1 MAGEPPF
8 RQQPFSTPEEIPVI
22 QPFSWEQALCGLMV
36 AGHLAMPVLFVAKG
50 ASELLRDATIQA
62 QVTLLLVLFML
73 GGLSWKPRAGILG
86 ATLMGLVA
94 WSGVYDRGS
103 AGDHL
108 LQWLAPQ
115 VIFTAASLCTVRCGF
130 QGDWSDN
137 HNVEPPF
144 QVSLRGLLLGMAVAG
159 LTLAVA
165 GWLRSWAGLGGGW
178 RVRGVL
184 FPAVEGLVATAITLL
199 MVWATGR
206 NGNTGLRIAVVFIGA
221 PLLIAGQ
228 IYALHGERRWE
239 TSFCAATCW
248 AVVCM
253 STLYGWRACGWR
265 LVRRL

>member
-1 MAGEPPF
+1 MSGEPPSPPQSF
-8 RQQPFSTPEEIPVI
+8 TTPEDVPVVNA
-22 QPFSWEQALCGLMV
+22 FSWEQALCGLMV
-36 AGHLAMPVLFVAKG
+36 AGHLAMPVLFAAKG
-50 ASELLRDATIQA
+50 ASDLLRDSAIQA
-62 QVTLLLVLFML
+62 QVTLILVLFML
-73 GGLSWKPRAGILG
+73 GGLSWKHRAGILG
-86 ATLMGLVA
+86 VTIMGLVA
-94 WSGVYDRGS
+94 WSGAYANTY

-108 LQWLAPQ
+108 IHWLAPQ
-115 VIFTAASLCTVRCGF
+115 VLFTAASLCAVRCRF

-137 HNVEPPF
+137 HEVEPPF

-206 NGNTGLRIAVVFIGA
+206 NGNFGLRLAVLFSTM

-228 IYALHGERRWE
+228 IYALHGERWWE
-239 TSFCAATCW
+239 TSVCTATCW
-248 AVVCM
+248 AVLCL

-265 LVRRL
+265 LIRRQ